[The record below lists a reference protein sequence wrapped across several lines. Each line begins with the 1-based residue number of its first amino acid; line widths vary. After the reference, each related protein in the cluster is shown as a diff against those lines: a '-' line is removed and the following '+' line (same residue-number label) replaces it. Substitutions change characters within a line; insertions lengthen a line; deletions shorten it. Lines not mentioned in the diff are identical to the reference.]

1 MNQENIYQKVR
12 SFIVKNKTSDV
23 FKFLKEHFPEAESL
37 TILESEY
44 NEIRDAELKGKLDH
58 NQIQIKKNQI
68 NDKLL
73 TFAKVGDIQI
83 PEKNSNRKIWKP
95 LVYFLL
101 LVLLWN
107 TSLMY
112 FVFDTFNKLHSKM

>member
-83 PEKNSNRKIWKP
+83 PEKN
-95 LVYFLL
+95 LL
-101 LVLLWN
+101 IE
-107 TSLMY
+107 
-112 FVFDTFNKLHSKM
+112 